1 MAPPELAA
9 DAPVLN
15 ICQPMVVNLGP
26 AVGMKFHP
34 ALGHAGLG
42 FRHGGILQKPLFAQ
56 ARFDG
61 HIRALAEPDVV
72 LVRLGFNHHA
82 LFRENFHGNFA
93 GLETIQSCQWPTRQS
108 VHRAVGVDDF
118 DERQLM
124 ARADVEVRLVVGGR
138 DLEHAG
144 AEFKIHML
152 VADDGDEFLTL
163 RQFSGQRPHDVL
175 ADKMRVTRVFR
186 IHGHGGVAGN
196 RLGARGGDG
205 QPGVCE
211 FDVALVAAAV
221 CDRRVRR

>member
-1 MAPPELAA
+1 MTPPQLAA
-9 DAPVLN
+9 DAPILN
-15 ICQPMVVNLGP
+15 VRQPMVINLGP

-34 ALGHAGLG
+34 ALGHAGFG
-42 FRHGGILQKPLFAQ
+42 FRHGGIFQKPLFAQ
-56 ARFDG
+56 ARLDG

-93 GLETIQSCQWPTRQS
+93 RLEAIQPGQRPTRQS

-118 DERQLM
+118 DERQLV

-138 DLEHAG
+138 HLEHAG

-152 VADDGDEFLTL
+152 VADDGDEFLIVGNFRRERTNNKFADQL
-163 RQFSGQRPHDVL
+163 GVARVL
-175 ADKMRVTRVFR
+175 G

-196 RLGARGGDG
+196 RLGPRRRDG

-211 FDVALVAAAV
+211 FDVTFLVAAV